1 MHFTA
6 DYLFVDILRCRVSIE
21 RCTMVELFAV
31 ESIPRFTIYFVIVE
45 RNRTRKT
52 CKYRSVHVDF
62 HLALTSIVVQFYS
75 AHFCIVLISVSRF
88 SRNKYAVQRISKVL
102 LLLI

>member
-31 ESIPRFTIYFVIVE
+31 ECILRFTIYFVIVKL
-45 RNRTRKT
+45 NRTQKT
-52 CKYRSVHVDF
+52 CKYRSVHADF
-62 HLALTSIVVQFYS
+62 HLALTSIVV
-75 AHFCIVLISVSRF
+75 
-88 SRNKYAVQRISKVL
+88 
-102 LLLI
+102 